1 MKDYGKNIYEIG
13 NKTEILSK
21 QINANNKKYLT
32 EVQKTAVKTKSVI
45 EDMTKTSPMLQSM
58 NKYYSD
64 LEKQGSSLNKNAL
77 EEQKGNT
84 QIICHKNRIRRIIKE
99 LFK

>member
-1 MKDYGKNIYEIG
+1 VEI
-13 NKTEILSK
+13 TSK
-21 QINANNKKYLT
+21 EYL
-32 EVQKTAVKTKSVI
+32 E
-45 EDMTKTSPMLQSM
+45 
-58 NKYYSD
+58 
-64 LEKQGSSLNKNAL
+64 NAL